1 MNSIDISAPYTGIIF
16 ITTII
21 SINFSVWNLKTV
33 ALLSQEC
40 LWSEEKEYHHV
51 KEILT
56 TAQAAK
62 LLGISVRTAQLW
74 VESGALPSWK
84 TPGGHRR
91 IPRSA
96 VMPLIQGCHPP
107 PPPTGTR
114 AVVLAGPEN
123 ARAWQ
128 ALSGCGFVVDIVE
141 DSLLAAI
148 RIGEILPSLIV
159 IDDDGSTGRLGLLDR
174 IHVINSLGPA
184 LVAVHTDQPIPLLP
198 GPAHLR
204 LTRSLSVQ
212 ACIDTIQAQI
222 AQQNA
227 VPTLE
232 NVPYPVGPNEAERL
246 QAVNTSGLLFTPRET
261 AFDRLI
267 LLAARLF
274 DAPLALFTLLTA
286 TQQWFKAG
294 IGYDGESTPR
304 EWSLC
309 NYTLAANELT
319 VVEDL
324 TLDPRVS
331 QHLTIDAP
339 FNFRFYAGA
348 PVRDENGFA
357 LGSVCIIDR
366 VPRRFG
372 EEDRDALAT
381 LAEAASQIIRFRA
394 QTRALRGLRPPVAQ
408 NGQDAGWLTN

>member
-1 MNSIDISAPYTGIIF
+1 M
-16 ITTII
+16 
-21 SINFSVWNLKTV
+21 
-33 ALLSQEC
+33 
-40 LWSEEKEYHHV
+40 

-74 VESGALPSWK
+74 VESGDLPSWK

-96 VMPLIQGCHPP
+96 VMPLIHGRDPP

-114 AVVLAGPEN
+114 AVVLADPKN
-123 ARAWQ
+123 ATAWQ

-141 DSLLAAI
+141 DPLLAAI

-159 IDDDGSTGRLGLLDR
+159 IDDDGSTDRLGLLNR
-174 IHVINSLGPA
+174 IHLIDSLGPA
-184 LVAVHTDQPIPLLP
+184 LVAVHTDQPVQRIPGTAQLKLN
-198 GPAHLR
+198 R
-204 LTRSLSVQ
+204 RLSVQ
-212 ACIDTIQAQI
+212 ACIDTILAQM
-222 AQQNA
+222 AQRNA
-227 VPTLE
+227 VPKLE
-232 NVPYPVGPNEAERL
+232 NVPYPVGANEAERL
-246 QAVNTSGLLFTPRET
+246 KAVNRSGLLFTPRET

-267 LLAARLF
+267 SLAARVF
-274 DAPLALFTLLTA
+274 DTPLALFTLVTA
-286 TQQWFKAG
+286 TQQWFKAAV
-294 IGYDGESTPR
+294 GYDGESTPR

-324 TLDPRVS
+324 TLDPRMS
-331 QHLTIDAP
+331 QHLTIGAP

-366 VPRRFG
+366 VSRDFG
-372 EEDRDALAT
+372 EEDREALAT

-394 QTRALRGLRPPVAQ
+394 QTRAFRGLRPQVAQ
-408 NGQDAGWLTN
+408 NGAGR